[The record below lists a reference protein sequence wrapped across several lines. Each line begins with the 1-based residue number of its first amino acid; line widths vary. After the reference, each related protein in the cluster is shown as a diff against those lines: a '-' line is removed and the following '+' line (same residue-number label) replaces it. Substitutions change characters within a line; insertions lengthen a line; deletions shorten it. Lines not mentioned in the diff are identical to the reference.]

1 MNDLQA
7 KKVYDLIYKM
17 NFEPQ
22 TVQHL
27 FWDLIDRR
35 AVDPEVLAELMNFNI
50 GDD

>member
-17 NFEPQ
+17 NFESQ

-50 GDD
+50 GGD

>member
-1 MNDLQA
+1 MNERQA

-22 TVQHL
+22 TVQHI

-35 AVDPEVLAELMNFNI
+35 AVDPEVLVDIMNFNI
-50 GDD
+50 KGD